1 MLGRPIW
8 RSFGDHDGGGL
19 VENEIEEVVELKVK
33 SRRSNDAFLEF
44 SRADPT
50 PNSSAYA
57 TTNMRDDTTQTR
69 GAKWKLAN
77 INVPHGHG
85 HGQATLR
92 HIQLYKIRIRL

>member
-1 MLGRPIW
+1 M
-8 RSFGDHDGGGL
+8 
-19 VENEIEEVVELKVK
+19 KVK

-85 HGQATLR
+85 GRMAMAKPPSG
-92 HIQLYKIRIRL
+92 IYNCIRSGSDFEYVSGTVRASFACCGVSF